1 VTPTDPDTPSSPR
14 RPLLI
19 AAVGVVLLVAA
30 LAAALLMRDDPS
42 DSAARSSTADAA
54 TSTTDPDPSGDPATN
69 DDATPTAGE
78 GADGAEVDLPVEL
91 TPVSGE
97 GEAELC
103 AAIVTRLEEYR
114 DAASNGLPSQELID
128 ALDEFEAQV
137 DTQSDDQDWG
147 DRIVEQTTNVRREWV
162 TALAAERDGNDADAD
177 GHNAAAVAFL
187 DQAID
192 EAGCPTA

>member
-1 VTPTDPDTPSSPR
+1 
-14 RPLLI
+14 
-19 AAVGVVLLVAA
+19 VL
-30 LAAALLMRDDPS
+30 RDDPS
-42 DSAARSSTADAA
+42 DSAARSSTAEAA
-54 TSTTDPDPSGDPATN
+54 TSTTDADASGDPATA
-69 DDATPTAGE
+69 DDATPAADGSS
-78 GADGAEVDLPVEL
+78 DGAESDLPVDL

-114 DAASNGLPSQELID
+114 NAASDGLPSQELID

-162 TALAAERDGNDADAD
+162 TALAAERDGDSAAADD
-177 GHNAAAVAFL
+177 HNATAVDHL

-192 EAGCPTA
+192 DAACPTA